1 MVTGILVKE
10 KILETCERER
20 GNKPVERILLIQGF
34 LVLSEEAEIFDKS
47 GGDVLVVQELSKDH
61 KWRPITNYQQ

>member
-1 MVTGILVKE
+1 MKA
-10 KILETCERER
+10 KIFETYERER

-34 LVLSEEAEIFDKS
+34 LVLSEEAEIFDQT

-61 KWRPITNYQQ
+61 K